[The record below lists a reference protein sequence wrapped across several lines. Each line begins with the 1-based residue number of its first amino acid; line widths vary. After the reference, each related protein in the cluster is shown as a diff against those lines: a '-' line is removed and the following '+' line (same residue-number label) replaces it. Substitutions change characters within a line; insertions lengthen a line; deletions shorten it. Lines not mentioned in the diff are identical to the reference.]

1 MMDKTAIPENIE
13 AIISDF
19 DGVLVDSMSF
29 HAQAWKTS
37 FREAGI
43 DIEKEEIY
51 ILEGSN
57 HRGIIEKIFEKQGL
71 VPTEEDIEQIHER
84 KKELFFKNQEV
95 YVFDGMDEIFRSLQ
109 TKFKLAVV
117 SGSDRVIVETLMGKF
132 YPEIFNTIIAGTDIE
147 KGKPDPE
154 PYLTAVK
161 RLAVQKDKCIVLE
174 NATLGVEAAKNAGL
188 FCIAV
193 PTYVSADL
201 LKRADIVVRD
211 HRELVKYLCSLLD

>member
-1 MMDKTAIPENIE
+1 MDKTAIPENLE
-13 AIISDF
+13 AIISDV
-19 DGVLVDSMSF
+19 DGVLVDSMPF
-29 HAQAWKTS
+29 HAHAWKTS
-37 FREAGI
+37 FKEAGI

-57 HRGIIEKIFEKQGL
+57 HRGIIEKIFEKQGM

-84 KKELFFKNQEV
+84 KKELFFKNQKAC
-95 YVFDGMDEIFRSLQ
+95 VFDGMDETFKSLQ
-109 TKFKLAVV
+109 AKFKLAVV
-117 SGSDRVIVETLMGKF
+117 SGSDRAIVETLMRKF
-132 YPEIFNTIIAGTDIE
+132 YPKIFNTMIAGTDVE

-154 PYLTAVK
+154 PYLTAVE

-174 NATLGVEAAKNAGL
+174 NAPLGVEAAKNAGL

-201 LKRADIVVRD
+201 LHKADIVVRD
-211 HRELVKYLCSLLD
+211 HRELVEYLRSLLD

>member
-1 MMDKTAIPENIE
+1 MDTTAIPENLE
-13 AIISDF
+13 AIISDV

-37 FREAGI
+37 FKEAGI

-57 HRGIIEKIFEKQGL
+57 HIGIIEKIFEKQGM
-71 VPTEEDIEQIHER
+71 VPTEEDLEQIHER
-84 KKELFFKNQEV
+84 KKELFFKNQKA
-95 YVFDGMDEIFRSLQ
+95 YVFDGMDETFKSLQ

-117 SGSDRVIVETLMGKF
+117 SGSDRAIVETLMGKF
-132 YPEIFNTIIAGTDIE
+132 YPKIFNTIIAGTDVK

-154 PYLTAVK
+154 PYLTAVQ
-161 RLAVQKDKCIVLE
+161 RLAVKKNKCIVLE
-174 NATLGVEAAKNAGL
+174 NAPLGVEAAKNAGL

-193 PTYVSADL
+193 PTYVSADHL
-201 LKRADIVVRD
+201 NKADIVVRD
-211 HRELVKYLCSLLD
+211 HRELVEHLCSLLD